1 MKAATYDY
9 EESYLSYVTAFI
21 TALYIRLLTAL

>member
-9 EESYLSYVTAFI
+9 EESYLSYDAAFI
-21 TALYIRLLTAL
+21 TALYIRFLIAL

>member
-9 EESYLSYVTAFI
+9 EESYLSYAAFV
-21 TALYIRLLTAL
+21 TALYIRLLIAL